1 MLTGPQGPG
10 TVDIMTN
17 HAPRSSSSAPAPVRQ
32 STYTGQAREYD
43 GLTRAFAGFRRTIVE
58 ALPLSQGEV
67 VLDVGCG
74 TGLCFPMLLDKIGR
88 HGHIVG
94 VEASSEMLAVARERV
109 TQQGWRNIT
118 LVQSPIVEA
127 PIPIAAD
134 AALLCAV
141 HDVLRS
147 PRDLPRSWKV
157 SDRQRGWPQ
166 AGASG
171 PALGWSPSTCR
182 SGHSTPPYI
191 DSFEGFDRPWS
202 HLEQLLEEVHV
213 QEMAWGTGYV
223 ATGRVS

>member
-1 MLTGPQGPG
+1 
-10 TVDIMTN
+10 MTN

-32 STYTGQAREYD
+32 STYTGQARDYD
-43 GLTRAFAGFRRTIVE
+43 RLTRAFAGFRRTIVE

-74 TGLCFPMLLDKIGR
+74 TGLCFPMLLDKIGH

-94 VEASSEMLAVARERV
+94 VEASPEMLAVARERV

-118 LVQSPIVEA
+118 LVQSPIAEA

-147 PRDLPRSWKV
+147 PLALRKV
-157 SDRQRGWPQ
+157 VESLRPAAWVA
-166 AGASG
+166 AGGGKWAS
-171 PALGWSPSTCR
+171 PWMVALNVQVR
-182 SGHSTPPYI
+182 ALHSPYI